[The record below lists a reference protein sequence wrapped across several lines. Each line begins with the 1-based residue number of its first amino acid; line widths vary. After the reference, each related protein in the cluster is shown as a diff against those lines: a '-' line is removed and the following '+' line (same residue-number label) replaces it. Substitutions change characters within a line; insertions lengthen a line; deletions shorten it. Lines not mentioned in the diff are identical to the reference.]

1 MGYSDGYDHYGKASL
16 YPVGL
21 YDVFCY
27 TGRIL
32 SYRDVMM
39 LQPKQIEELAKKL
52 YTSLP
57 KTVHILEEDIKQQFK
72 EILQTAFTQLD
83 LVTREE
89 FDVQVK
95 VLARSREKVDALEKT
110 VNQLL
115 QEKNKTKK
123 K

>member
-1 MGYSDGYDHYGKASL
+1 MFY
-16 YPVGL
+16 
-21 YDVFCY
+21 
-27 TGRIL
+27 
-32 SYRDVMM
+32 
-39 LQPKQIEELAKKL
+39 ENLAKKL
-52 YTSLP
+52 VEALP
-57 KTVHILEEDIKQQFK
+57 PGLQQLQHDMEQQFSD
-72 EILQTAFTQLD
+72 ILNAAFARMN

>member
-1 MGYSDGYDHYGKASL
+1 
-16 YPVGL
+16 
-21 YDVFCY
+21 
-27 TGRIL
+27 
-32 SYRDVMM
+32 MM

>member
-1 MGYSDGYDHYGKASL
+1 
-16 YPVGL
+16 
-21 YDVFCY
+21 
-27 TGRIL
+27 
-32 SYRDVMM
+32 M

-57 KTVHILEEDIKQQFK
+57 KTVHILEEDIKHQFK

>member
-1 MGYSDGYDHYGKASL
+1 
-16 YPVGL
+16 
-21 YDVFCY
+21 
-27 TGRIL
+27 
-32 SYRDVMM
+32 M

-115 QEKNKTKK
+115 QEKNKTEKK
-123 K
+123 

>member
-1 MGYSDGYDHYGKASL
+1 
-16 YPVGL
+16 
-21 YDVFCY
+21 
-27 TGRIL
+27 
-32 SYRDVMM
+32 M

-57 KTVHILEEDIKQQFK
+57 KTVHILEEDIKRQFK

>member
-1 MGYSDGYDHYGKASL
+1 
-16 YPVGL
+16 
-21 YDVFCY
+21 
-27 TGRIL
+27 
-32 SYRDVMM
+32 M